1 MVERT
6 YVGKGGDGVM
16 KCIEFV
22 NELMKLHNLRCT
34 VEFGDF
40 RIDRSYHN
48 IEIEDT
54 FRAEDVQVLDK
65 AIGYSIFPEYESVT
79 RVKFDRGSPIIDFL
93 SSDITSSIKLSMM
106 VDSLHNEIF
115 YIYLRNGYYKRAF
128 RYIYNY
134 LYARAYSN
142 ILYKPM
148 CIFDEKLMS
157 AVNSLLSEIVLDDA
171 PDILDIFVNTNWT
184 DYYDEFVEYDNR
196 LRSVLK
202 QALPL
207 KKEHMDINGLLNDDD
222 GRTCVKTLINVTD
235 NTECRAVL
243 LRWLKKNECDMD
255 DNTEL

>member
-1 MVERT
+1 MT
-6 YVGKGGDGVM
+6 
-16 KCIEFV
+16 CIEFV

-128 RYIYNY
+128 RHIYNY
-134 LYARAYSN
+134 LYARASAN
-142 ILYKPM
+142 ILYEPM
-148 CIFDEKLMS
+148 RMLDEKLIM
-157 AVNSLLSEIVLDDA
+157 AVNSLLAEIGLDDV
-171 PDILDIFVNTNWT
+171 PDALDIFINTNWA

-202 QALPL
+202 HALPL
-207 KKEHMDINGLLNDDD
+207 KKEHMDINRLLINDSSI
-222 GRTCVKTLINVTD
+222 TCVKSVIYVTE
-235 NTECRAVL
+235 NAECKAVL
-243 LRWLKKNECDMD
+243 LRWLKKHEC
-255 DNTEL
+255 NTDENIEL